1 VLDSSCSSSSSSR
14 IHYNTQ
20 EASPHF
26 QSLLQMH
33 AWHVDNMVRQAARCR
48 TCEAWDCCGCTLPLM
63 LATTRQ

>member
-1 VLDSSCSSSSSSR
+1 MLDSSCSSSSSSR

-48 TCEAWDCCGCTLPLM
+48 TCEEWTAVAVRCP
-63 LATTRQ
+63 